1 MTGPTDT
8 HTDTQDDAAIAARLL
23 DEMSAPQQHAI
34 DAAPESTDIE
44 IPATPD
50 AVSGSVSAEYDDAG
64 EAWNPEVHATGANGR
79 GVKTAKGT
87 WRRRR
92 GAGGRSGSVVAAKR
106 GGVPPEATSETQARA
121 AGVACAHALFV
132 FGRALGGEEWSPRD
146 SDGHSETRLMESA
159 FGDYFVATGRTDF
172 PPGLALT
179 MAVSA
184 YALPRFT
191 MPQTKSRITRAK
203 QWIATKWIGWKDRKK
218 AKDSRNTEKALQS

>member
-106 GGVPPEATSETQARA
+106 GGVPPEATAKRRPA
-121 AGVACAHALFV
+121 
-132 FGRALGGEEWSPRD
+132 P
-146 SDGHSETRLMESA
+146 
-159 FGDYFVATGRTDF
+159 
-172 PPGLALT
+172 LALHVLT
-179 MAVSA
+179 LFSCSGVLWAARNGVHA
-184 YALPRFT
+184 TAT
-191 MPQTKSRITRAK
+191 VTAK
-203 QWIATKWIGWKDRKK
+203 HA
-218 AKDSRNTEKALQS
+218 